1 MPEKIKIVGAEDDPN
16 DALLLDRAFSKTG
29 INIPIRFVKDGQ
41 EAVDYLGHT
50 DDAEST
56 GEEPSPELLVLD
68 LKMPRLN
75 GFEVLEWLR
84 NHPDLRRRLVVVFSS
99 SDLHEDMEKAYALGA
114 ASYLVKPLDP
124 EGYLKV
130 AKALQEQL
138 LRFSS
143 VEEVAAES

>member
-1 MPEKIKIVGAEDDPN
+1 
-16 DALLLDRAFSKTG
+16 
-29 INIPIRFVKDGQ
+29 
-41 EAVDYLGHT
+41 
-50 DDAEST
+50 
-56 GEEPSPELLVLD
+56 LD

-130 AKALQEQL
+130 AKELQEQL